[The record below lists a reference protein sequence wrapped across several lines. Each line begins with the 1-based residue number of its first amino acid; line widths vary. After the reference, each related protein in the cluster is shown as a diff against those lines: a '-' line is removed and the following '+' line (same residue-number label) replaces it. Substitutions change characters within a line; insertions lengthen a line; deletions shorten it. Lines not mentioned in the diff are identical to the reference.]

1 MYADWERRA
10 KRRAAT
16 LRNACGML
24 LPGLSFKIPDLQ
36 SDKVAAVGSR
46 APRALSAVAATCRR
60 N

>member
-1 MYADWERRA
+1 LRH
-10 KRRAAT
+10 AAAWPE
-16 LRNACGML
+16 LQIL
-24 LPGLSFKIPDLQ
+24 DLQ